1 MKVYSLYHNDTYVA
15 SFPNKEDAI
24 FYGKQFY
31 EDGWSC
37 NIIEEYLSKSPLLYS
52 APYTPLTPSQT
63 IPCNPGITLVP
74 GTPKTNPGTYPD
86 IYCGVKAEP
95 YKDVRAYWDK
105 KGVMRPNWD
114 NRVEGVDY

>member
-52 APYTPLTPSQT
+52 APYTPPTPPNT
-63 IPCNPGITLVP
+63 ISPNITKLVHTAQP
-74 GTPKTNPGTYPD
+74 NDPKPYFDTYG
-86 IYCGVKAEP
+86 GVKAEP
-95 YKDVRAYWDK
+95 YRNVRAYWND
-105 KGVMRPNWD
+105 
-114 NRVEGVDY
+114 

>member
-37 NIIEEYLSKSPLLYS
+37 NIIEEYLTKSPLTYS
-52 APYTPLTPSQT
+52 SPLTSLTPPQT

-74 GTPKTNPGTYPD
+74 GTPQINNT
-86 IYCGVKAEP
+86 
-95 YKDVRAYWDK
+95 VRA
-105 KGVMRPNWD
+105 
-114 NRVEGVDY
+114 E

>member
-1 MKVYSLYHNDTYVA
+1 MKVYSLYHNETYVA

-37 NIIEEYLSKSPLLYS
+37 NIIEEYLNKTPYQMYTSPL
-52 APYTPLTPSQT
+52 TTLTPSQT
-63 IPCNPGITLVP
+63 IPCNPGVTLIP

-86 IYCGVKAEP
+86 IYCDGTK
-95 YKDVRAYWDK
+95 
-105 KGVMRPNWD
+105 
-114 NRVEGVDY
+114 

>member
-37 NIIEEYLSKSPLLYS
+37 NIVEEYLSKSPPLYS
-52 APYTPLTPSQT
+52 TPYIPPASSTTPT
-63 IPCNPGITLVP
+63 IHKI
-74 GTPKTNPGTYPD
+74 D
-86 IYCGVKAEP
+86 
-95 YKDVRAYWDK
+95 WDK
-105 KGVMRPNWD
+105 KN
-114 NRVEGVDY
+114 VEGVDY

>member
-1 MKVYSLYHNDTYVA
+1 MKVYSLYHNETYVA

-52 APYTPLTPSQT
+52 TPYIPPASSTTPT
-63 IPCNPGITLVP
+63 IHNVVRT
-74 GTPKTNPGTYPD
+74 
-86 IYCGVKAEP
+86 EP
-95 YKDVRAYWDK
+95 YKDVRAYWEEK
-105 KGVMRPNWD
+105 
-114 NRVEGVDY
+114 

>member
-1 MKVYSLYHNDTYVA
+1 MKVYSLYHNETYVA

-52 APYTPLTPSQT
+52 APYTPPYNTA
-63 IPCNPGITLVP
+63 IPCVSPVISKP
-74 GTPKTNPGTYPD
+74 PASYPD
-86 IYCGVKAEP
+86 SYPHIYCDGTK
-95 YKDVRAYWDK
+95 
-105 KGVMRPNWD
+105 
-114 NRVEGVDY
+114 

>member
-1 MKVYSLYHNDTYVA
+1 MKVYSLYHNETYVA

-52 APYTPLTPSQT
+52 SPYTPLTPPNT
-63 IPCNPGITLVP
+63 IPCISPNTTKIVHNSHPND
-74 GTPKTNPGTYPD
+74 PKPYFDTYNT
-86 IYCGVKAEP
+86 
-95 YKDVRAYWDK
+95 VRA
-105 KGVMRPNWD
+105 
-114 NRVEGVDY
+114 E